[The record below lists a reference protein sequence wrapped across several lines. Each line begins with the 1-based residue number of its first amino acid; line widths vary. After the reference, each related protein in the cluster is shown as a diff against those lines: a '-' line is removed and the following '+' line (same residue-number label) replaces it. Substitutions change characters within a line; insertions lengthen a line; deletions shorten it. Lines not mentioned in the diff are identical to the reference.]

1 MPERNDKPRIIRY
14 SLDTPIARGGMGSV
28 WKGVDQRLGR
38 TVAIKI
44 LNVDAINVDKAENFR
59 RRFRREGCLTASLEH
74 PGIVRL
80 YDFGQTE
87 EDLPYMVM
95 EFVEGVT
102 LTRKVEKSHPLSID
116 RVLRY
121 LVQKCDALD
130 YAHAKGMIHRDLKPD
145 NVMIDRSDRVRV
157 MDFGLARLKEDDDS
171 FGVESWKLAERG
183 VVLGSPGYM
192 SPEQAYGRPVD
203 ARSDL
208 FALGMIVYFMIAGR
222 HPFTGDAQAIVTRT
236 AKEPAPSFAEMGRE
250 VPIELETALRMSI
263 ELEPAN
269 RPPSVRQWWEE
280 VRKAVKKTSIRAP
293 S

>member
-1 MPERNDKPRIIRY
+1 MSERNSKPRIIRY
-14 SLDTPIARGGMGSV
+14 SLDTMIARGGMGSV

-38 TVAIKI
+38 TVAIKV
-44 LNVDAINVDKAENFR
+44 LNIDTISMDKIENFR

-95 EFVEGVT
+95 EFVDGIT
-102 LTRKVEKSHPLSID
+102 LTRKVEKSHPISVD
-116 RVLRY
+116 RALRY
-121 LVQKCDALD
+121 LVQMCDALD

-145 NVMIDRSDRVRV
+145 NIMIDRSDRVRV

-208 FALGMIVYFMIAGR
+208 FALGMIVYFLIAGR
-222 HPFTGDAQAIVTRT
+222 HPFSGGDMQEIVART
-236 AKEPAPSFAEMGRE
+236 AKEPAPSFEELERE
-250 VPIELETALRMSI
+250 VPPEVEKALRLAV
-263 ELEPAN
+263 ELEPAD

-280 VRKAVKKTSIRAP
+280 VRKAVKKSTSRG
-293 S
+293 